1 MFCRALKDRL
11 GASASRLPLDRGG
24 SAVITFAVAVI
35 PILMGAGV
43 AIDFA
48 RLATKHTSL
57 QQATDSAALAIAQS
71 ATSSTTNTDVLA
83 QAQNY
88 ITTNYSN
95 RSATI
100 TSASIST
107 DHTSVCVTAHDTVQ
121 LGIMGMFS
129 VDSKNVT
136 ASTCTSIAGG
146 ASSYEIAL
154 VLDNSG
160 SMSEAVSGN
169 SKITALRTAATNFV
183 NTMFGG
189 AFTGKVKM
197 SIVPFAGLVSLST
210 SDTSN
215 GHASWIDSQGKSS
228 WHWKTFSGHSSAG
241 FSSRFDIFKN
251 LKALNGSWAWAGCFE
266 TQPYPQNVNDTPP
279 TASTPDSLYV
289 PYLAPDEVD
298 AQRMCSGS
306 FCWNTGT
313 TSYPNN
319 YLDDNPSSCS
329 GTAPTDDQTLLTRA
343 CKYKSPVIASTSTNG
358 PNGMCV
364 SQPLLRLTA
373 SKPTLTSKISGL
385 TANGDTNLH
394 EGIMWGWRSLSPNAP
409 LSDGKPYETSSNPT
423 NQKIIV
429 LMTDGYNNWSAA
441 ANTWGLSN
449 YEAPGY
455 YTLAN
460 GRMPASNQNI
470 TTATHSRAALDEL
483 TLQACTNAKAKGVI
497 IYTVGFS
504 ISSDPID
511 AQGQKLLQ
519 TCATDKAHAFIA
531 NDASSLVDAFNQ
543 IGIGMGKL
551 RIKS

>member
-1 MFCRALKDRL
+1 MFCRALKNRL
-11 GASASRLPLDRGG
+11 KASASRFPLDRGG
-24 SAVITFAVAVI
+24 SAAITFAVAVI
-35 PILMGAGV
+35 PILIGAGV
-43 AIDFA
+43 AVDFA

-71 ATSSTTNTDVLA
+71 AMISTTNTDVLA

-107 DHTSVCVTAHDTVQ
+107 DHTSVCVAAHDTVQ
-121 LGIMGMFS
+121 LGIMSMFS
-129 VDSKNVT
+129 VNSKDVT

-160 SMSEAVSGN
+160 SMNEAVSGN
-169 SKITALRTAATNFV
+169 SKIAALRTAATNFV
-183 NTMFGG
+183 NTMFSG

-215 GHASWIDSQGKSS
+215 GHASWIDTQGQSS
-228 WHWKTFSGHSSAG
+228 WHWKTFKGHSSAG
-241 FSSRFDIFKN
+241 FTSRFDIFKN
-251 LKALNGSWAWAGCFE
+251 LKALNASWAWAGCFE
-266 TQPYPQNVNDTPP
+266 TQPYPQNVSDSPP
-279 TASTPDSLYV
+279 TASMPDSLYV

-298 AQRMCSGS
+298 SQRMCSGS

-319 YLDDNPSSCS
+319 YLNDNPSSCS

-343 CKYKSPVIASTSTNG
+343 CKYKSPAIASTSTNG
-358 PNGMCV
+358 PNGMCL
-364 SQPLLRLTA
+364 SQSLLRLTP
-373 SKPTLTSKISGL
+373 SKPTLTSKINGL

-394 EGIMWGWRSLSPNAP
+394 EGITWGWRSLSPNAP
-409 LSDGKPYETSSNPT
+409 LSDGKPYEASSNPT
-423 NQKIIV
+423 NQKVIV

-460 GRMPASNQNI
+460 GRMPPTNQNI
-470 TTATHSRAALDEL
+470 TTASQSRAALDEL
-483 TLQACTNAKAKGVI
+483 TLQTCTNAKAKGII

-504 ISSDPID
+504 ISSNPID
-511 AQGQKLLQ
+511 AQGQNLLQ

-551 RIKS
+551 RIRS

>member
-11 GASASRLPLDRGG
+11 KASARRFPRGRDG
-24 SAVITFAVAVI
+24 GAALTFAVAVI

-43 AIDFA
+43 AVDFA

-57 QQATDSAALAIAQS
+57 QQATDSVALAIANS
-71 ATSSTTNTDVLA
+71 ATTSTTNADVLA
-83 QAQNY
+83 QAQSY
-88 ITTNYSN
+88 ITTNYAN

-100 TSASIST
+100 ASASIST
-107 DHTSVCVTAHDTVQ
+107 DHTSVCVSARDAVQ

-129 VDSKNVT
+129 VTSKGVT
-136 ASTCTSIAGG
+136 ASTCTSISGG

-160 SMSEAVSGN
+160 SMNESVNGS
-169 SKITALRTAATNFV
+169 SKIAALRTAAGNFV
-183 NTMFGG
+183 DTMFSGP
-189 AFTGKVKM
+189 FTGKVKM
-197 SIVPFAGLVSLST
+197 SIVPFSGLVSLSS

-215 GHASWIDSQGKSS
+215 GHARWIDTAGKSS
-228 WHWKTFSGHSSAG
+228 WHWKTFSGASAAG
-241 FSSRFDIFKN
+241 LTSRLDIFKN
-251 LKALNGSWAWAGCFE
+251 LKALNAAWAWAGCFE

-279 TASTPDSLYV
+279 AASTPDSLYV

-298 AQRMCSGS
+298 SQRMCSGS

-313 TSYPNN
+313 TTYPNN
-319 YLDDNPSSCS
+319 YIDDNPSSCS

-343 CKYKSPVIASTSTNG
+343 CKYKSPAIASTSTNG
-358 PNGMCV
+358 PNGMCL
-364 SQPLLRLTA
+364 SQPLLRLTP
-373 SKPTLTSKISGL
+373 SKPTLTSKINGL

-394 EGIMWGWRSLSPNAP
+394 EGFMWGWRSVSPNEP
-409 LSDGKPYETSSNPT
+409 LSDGKPYDPSSTAT

-455 YTLAN
+455 YKLAN
-460 GRMPASNQNI
+460 GRMPPTNQNI
-470 TTATHSRAALDEL
+470 TTASQSRAALDEL
-483 TLQACTNAKAKGVI
+483 TLQACTNAKAKGIVV
-497 IYTVGFS
+497 YTVGFS
-504 ISSDPID
+504 VSSDPID
-511 AQGQKLLQ
+511 QQGQNLLQ
-519 TCATDKAHAFIA
+519 ACATDKAHAFIA